1 MAITTVDGVANALG
15 NNSQLLVVAK
25 TSIATQGAGGFSS
38 LWKAGGTPGA
48 GANPTTAAI
57 PTKATT
63 GALLNFTNA
72 SGSDG
77 LYFGRGFLVSS
88 NSSTDVW
95 IHDRLSHMGGLSGTV
110 TTAQTVGTDVS
121 SLAGTRCLSNY
132 SDVQWWI
139 EIYSDI
145 GTTGVTA
152 TVTYTNAA
160 GSSGQTTTVTLGG
173 ASPLNQDS
181 RMFPIYGSGGE
192 YIESIQT
199 IQHVTTG
206 TAGNY
211 GLTATR
217 SLTSMSLGLAN
228 SGEVYDWSQLGLAP
242 IPDDACLMGI
252 IICGTTSTGTLNGTF
267 KLITG

>member
-1 MAITTVDGVANALG
+1 MAISTVDGIANALG
-15 NNSQLLVVAK
+15 NNAQVIIIAK

-48 GANPTTAAI
+48 GSNPTTAGI

-63 GALLNFTNA
+63 GSLLNFTNA

-110 TTAQTVGTDVS
+110 TTAQTVGTDVT
-121 SLAGTRCLSNY
+121 SLAGARCATDY
-132 SDVQWWI
+132 HDVQWWI
-139 EIYSDI
+139 EQYSDI
-145 GTTGVTA
+145 GTTAVTA
-152 TVTYTNAA
+152 TVTYTDADGNT
-160 GSSGQTTTVTLGG
+160 GQTTTVSIGG

-192 YIESIQT
+192 FIQSIQT
-199 IQHVTTG
+199 IQHATTG

-211 GLTATR
+211 GITATR
-217 SLTSMSLGLAN
+217 PLTSMSLGLAN
-228 SGEVYDWSQLGLAP
+228 SGEVYDWTQLGLAQV
-242 IPDDACLMGI
+242 PDDACLMAI
-252 IICGTTSTGTLNGTF
+252 LVCGTTSTGTLNGTF